1 MKYSCTE
8 LNYLLN
14 SVCFGDKSE
23 ALSLLILLR
32 VEVLKLVKCCSFNY
46 ASFVDDKQINSHKHQ
61 LVGSSGLLGLYSL
74 SDYLRKMQFCNNKFE
89 TNYYMLTKSLKNS
102 IFYLDDLVRY
112 LDEGQSFQCDCH
124 R

>member
-14 SVCFGDKSE
+14 SVCFGDKAE
-23 ALSLLILLR
+23 ALSLLMLLR
-32 VEVLKLVKCCSFNY
+32 KEVLKLVNCCSFSY
-46 ASFVDDKQINSHKHQ
+46 ASFVHNEQINSHKHQ

-74 SDYLRKMQFCNNKFE
+74 SDYLRKIQFCNIKFE
-89 TNYYMLTKSLKNS
+89 TNYYILMKSLKNS
-102 IFYLDDLVRY
+102 IFYLDDLIRY
-112 LDEGQSFQCDCH
+112 LDKGQSFQCDCH